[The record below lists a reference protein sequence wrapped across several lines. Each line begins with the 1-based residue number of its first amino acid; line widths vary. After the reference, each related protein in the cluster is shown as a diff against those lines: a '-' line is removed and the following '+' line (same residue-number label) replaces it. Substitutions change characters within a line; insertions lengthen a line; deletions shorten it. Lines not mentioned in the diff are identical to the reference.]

1 MEKIKNLKEFATKR
15 YGQNFLKDETI
26 LEKIVE
32 AIPKDGD
39 GLDVVEIGSG
49 LGDLTKKLISVAD
62 VTAFE
67 VDRRLC
73 KILSSTFRDSIDNG
87 KLRLNCGDVLEYW
100 SRGDSLADRDYYLI
114 ANLPYYIATNI
125 ILRAFKDSRCRA
137 ILVMVQREGCR
148 EVLW

>member
-87 KLRLNCGDVLEYW
+87 KFEAKLWRC
-100 SRGDSLADRDYYLI
+100 SRVSGVEVISLAR
-114 ANLPYYIATNI
+114 
-125 ILRAFKDSRCRA
+125 
-137 ILVMVQREGCR
+137 
-148 EVLW
+148 